1 MIFHSLTLSLPIQ
14 YSVKKSYPRS
24 FILYRAG
31 TSCLSWAGS
40 FLKMQQ
46 HGWRCASS
54 FVGGFLLP
62 EDILTQSLLGTLF
75 TWEQDVNIIERSSKL
90 GGYKHKMI
98 PSRLDD
104 YGMVVEI
111 SSRRGNDFGQVLS
124 EISPEGL
131 IMNGLFPY

>member
-1 MIFHSLTLSLPIQ
+1 
-14 YSVKKSYPRS
+14 
-24 FILYRAG
+24 
-31 TSCLSWAGS
+31 
-40 FLKMQQ
+40 MQQ

-54 FVGGFLLP
+54 FVGGYLAAR
-62 EDILTQSLLGTLF
+62 EDILTQSVIGHSFHLGTGRQI
-75 TWEQDVNIIERSSKL
+75 TIERSSKL

-124 EISPEGL
+124 EISTRRA
-131 IMNGLFPY
+131 